1 MQLLMKLYSRV
12 GRHDKTAL
20 FLSKSH
26 TIRSNL
32 YYVIVSTVLC
42 SRTNIVLRFP
52 SFWYFGQT
60 FSAPMGISMTCE
72 NLSDSFKWT
81 QYNHS
86 TKCQMQTCLVLF
98 KVAFGNLF
106 SKSVWDRSDLQQV
119 ILSQDLRDCSANN
132 NWLKL
137 GQSAPQASPMN
148 SEVRLSTRTLSSQRS
163 LSILSTCTW
172 DGTWWQSPQLQ
183 LSSRFASKDQIL
195 VGNWLFLASSEG
207 RAAH

>member
-42 SRTNIVLRFP
+42 SRTNIVLLFP
-52 SFWYFGQT
+52 HFGILVRHFLHRWASAWHAKTYQT
-60 FSAPMGISMTCE
+60 L
-72 NLSDSFKWT
+72 LSEPNIT
-81 QYNHS
+81 IQPNVRCRH
-86 TKCQMQTCLVLF
+86 VLF
-98 KVAFGNLF
+98 F
-106 SKSVWDRSDLQQV
+106 SRLPLETSF
-119 ILSQDLRDCSANN
+119 LSQDLRDCSANN

>member
-1 MQLLMKLYSRV
+1 MQPNQYRAS
-12 GRHDKTAL
+12 
-20 FLSKSH
+20 
-26 TIRSNL
+26 
-32 YYVIVSTVLC
+32 
-42 SRTNIVLRFP
+42 FP

-72 NLSDSFKWT
+72 NLSDSFKLT

-195 VGNWLFLASSEG
+195 VGNWLFLPSSEG

>member
-1 MQLLMKLYSRV
+1 MQPNQYRAS
-12 GRHDKTAL
+12 
-20 FLSKSH
+20 
-26 TIRSNL
+26 
-32 YYVIVSTVLC
+32 
-42 SRTNIVLRFP
+42 FP

-195 VGNWLFLASSEG
+195 VGIVLGIFGGESCSLKRREM
-207 RAAH
+207 